1 MRNDN
6 DTMGRTLP
14 PDDSPYSTPW
24 VSPKPDMIDP
34 FGEEANPWRT
44 PPGKPAAAPT
54 ISAPATTPSI
64 NKVKEKTPKGW
75 ADKDI
80 RDEYLRPAL
89 SFIGGPKRLGV
100 AAGLLAGI
108 PFYLFAKKNKL
119 ELPWL
124 RTLGMFAVAGG
135 AAYGLSRAPGVNTTT
150 GWVNRLIG
158 APKTASDFIHR
169 GDLFDAV
176 ADLPGYNDTQKN
188 FLALGA
194 AAAPGNDAIT
204 LSELS
209 RGYSDVTGAVTGGLL
224 PMATRALEGALIGS
238 AFGALIGVQPNT
250 RHWMAGIG
258 AVADALYGNQLI
270 NRVGSMY

>member
-1 MRNDN
+1 
-6 DTMGRTLP
+6 
-14 PDDSPYSTPW
+14 
-24 VSPKPDMIDP
+24 
-34 FGEEANPWRT
+34 
-44 PPGKPAAAPT
+44 
-54 ISAPATTPSI
+54 
-64 NKVKEKTPKGW
+64 
-75 ADKDI
+75 
-80 RDEYLRPAL
+80 
-89 SFIGGPKRLGV
+89 V
-100 AAGLLAGI
+100 AAGLLAGV

-194 AAAPGNDAIT
+194 AAAPGNDAVT